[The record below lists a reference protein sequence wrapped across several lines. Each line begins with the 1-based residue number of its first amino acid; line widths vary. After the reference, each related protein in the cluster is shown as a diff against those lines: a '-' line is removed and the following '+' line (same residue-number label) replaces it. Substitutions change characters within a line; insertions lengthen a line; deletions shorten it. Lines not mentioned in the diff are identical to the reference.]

1 MSPAAFLR
9 FLGKILANFELCVLR
24 RNTKGMGGREETAV
38 IPTPLSTTNKGDQ
51 NEDSLPLQK
60 TPGSP
65 GLSALSQSPFF
76 MGRGGREGRRGPR
89 VAGYRQRRAK
99 GSGQVTQPLLSEV
112 MVSTSRG
119 FPWFLLGLS
128 TQVATVSMEALICIR
143 KIKAQ
148 ARSHLT

>member
-1 MSPAAFLR
+1 MSPAAFLG

-38 IPTPLSTTNKGDQ
+38 IPTPLSTTTKGDQ

-76 MGRGGREGRRGPR
+76 MAGREGRRGHR
-89 VAGYRQRRAK
+89 VAGYRQRQAK

-119 FPWFLLGLS
+119 FPWLLHGLS
-128 TQVATVSMEALICIR
+128 TQVATGSMAALICIC
-143 KIKAQ
+143 KMKAQ